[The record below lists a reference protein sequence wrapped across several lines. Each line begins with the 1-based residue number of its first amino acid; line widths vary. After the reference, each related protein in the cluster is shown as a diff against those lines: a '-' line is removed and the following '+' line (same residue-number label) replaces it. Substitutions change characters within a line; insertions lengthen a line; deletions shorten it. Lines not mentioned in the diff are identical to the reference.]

1 MECLLSTGGLLFALT
16 SGMSEKCKARH
27 DNLMPQVHSVTHLHP
42 HSCVLL
48 GSLALAG
55 AACHGCLGEP
65 GAVTFYRYHRV
76 RDHNW
81 LGKTNMTL
89 YNLIFSGTC
98 TIIKGPGGDSCAY
111 FVRSFFPGFPYF
123 VIVFCYVKI
132 IRSVKATRRISHIIQ
147 NSVKFRRRT
156 GEQSSR
162 ETTRRTNRQILYF
175 KTDDKDLQQTT
186 IKG

>member
-1 MECLLSTGGLLFALT
+1 MIIF
-16 SGMSEKCKARH
+16 
-27 DNLMPQVHSVTHLHP
+27 MPQVHSVTHLYP
-42 HSCVLL
+42 HRCVLL
-48 GSLALAG
+48 GSLAPVG

-65 GAVTFYRYHRV
+65 GAVTFHRWGYDRV
-76 RDHNW
+76 RDHNCH
-81 LGKTNMTL
+81 GRTNMTRPL

-132 IRSVKATRRISHIIQ
+132 IKSVKATRRISHIIQ
-147 NSVKFRRRT
+147 NSVKGRKRT

>member
-1 MECLLSTGGLLFALT
+1 
-16 SGMSEKCKARH
+16 
-27 DNLMPQVHSVTHLHP
+27 
-42 HSCVLL
+42 
-48 GSLALAG
+48 
-55 AACHGCLGEP
+55 
-65 GAVTFYRYHRV
+65 
-76 RDHNW
+76 
-81 LGKTNMTL
+81 MTRPL
-89 YNLIFSGTC
+89 YILIFSGTC

-147 NSVKFRRRT
+147 NSVKSRKKT

-162 ETTRRTNRQILYF
+162 ETTRMTNKQILYF

-186 IKG
+186 IKGQKICRLKHSTEPASDNASSDANIAISTVQLQLVRLYNMEKIRDRKKQEEHLTMTVGG